1 MGRTR
6 WVLPA
11 LLLTAGLAWSQAPGR
26 RATTIEAIRQF
37 PGFFNG
43 QTVLVR
49 GTLEEAAGRSTVVSG
64 ESRMP
69 AFVGDG
75 VSGSGELE
83 LRGDVLDI
91 GRLGPEDPR
100 LTGRDLMQLG
110 IGPADA
116 WPRPGELLVLNVTSA
131 LPAAPLTAPSL
142 RNIALAPDRYLDQ
155 RVTIQG
161 QFRARNLFADLP
173 QAPPGADGR
182 SDFVLRSADAAL
194 WVTGKEPRGR
204 GFVFDTDSRLDTR
217 RWLEVTGVVKAD
229 RGLVWIEAE
238 SLAETS
244 PQAEAVAERTVEVA
258 PPVPPEV
265 LFSVP
270 TADETDVPLTVTVR
284 IQFSRDIDPDTLQ
297 GRVRVGYSAQQA
309 AERGEPQAPPIQ
321 AELNYQV
328 PRRVLEISFEGP
340 LERFRTVTVELQEG
354 ILGTDGAALEPWSLT
369 FSTGG

>member
-1 MGRTR
+1 
-6 WVLPA
+6 
-11 LLLTAGLAWSQAPGR
+11 
-26 RATTIEAIRQF
+26 
-37 PGFFNG
+37 
-43 QTVLVR
+43 VR

-131 LPAAPLTAPSL
+131 MPAAPLTAPSL

-182 SDFVLRSADAAL
+182 S
-194 WVTGKEPRGR
+194 
-204 GFVFDTDSRLDTR
+204 
-217 RWLEVTGVVKAD
+217 
-229 RGLVWIEAE
+229 
-238 SLAETS
+238 
-244 PQAEAVAERTVEVA
+244 
-258 PPVPPEV
+258 
-265 LFSVP
+265 
-270 TADETDVPLTVTVR
+270 
-284 IQFSRDIDPDTLQ
+284 
-297 GRVRVGYSAQQA
+297 
-309 AERGEPQAPPIQ
+309 
-321 AELNYQV
+321 
-328 PRRVLEISFEGP
+328 
-340 LERFRTVTVELQEG
+340 
-354 ILGTDGAALEPWSLT
+354 
-369 FSTGG
+369 